1 MEETE
6 GSGSSK
12 FGSDLMA
19 NANVRF
25 KFGELS
31 SKFGLFG
38 WESTGL
44 KYCKKIDVQVKKFHM
59 YRFLPSSYFE
69 IFGVRPNTSS

>member
-12 FGSDLMA
+12 FGFDLMA

-31 SKFGLFG
+31 SKFGHFV
-38 WESTGL
+38 WDSTGL
-44 KYCKKIDVQVKKFHM
+44 KYCKIIDVQVKKLHM
-59 YRFLPSSYFE
+59 
-69 IFGVRPNTSS
+69 

>member
-1 MEETE
+1 MSNFTFLRFGFVEETE

-12 FGSDLMA
+12 LGFDLMA

-38 WESTGL
+38 W
-44 KYCKKIDVQVKKFHM
+44 Y
-59 YRFLPSSYFE
+59 
-69 IFGVRPNTSS
+69 